1 MRGRRPEA
9 TVSLQV
15 PVIRYQLR
23 IGLISFPL
31 QFGRARANAIERR
44 GVYAMLESAGVAP
57 AGENTENVDRD
68 RAGTRS
74 TMEIRNPRRRT
85 AAGGRRTRSALLFVL
100 PAAMV
105 LSACVAT
112 PQPAATTAAST
123 PQTVTGSATAGV
135 PSTSA
140 PLETTQ
146 ASNKAPV
153 YWIGRSNENVF
164 LYREFRDVP
173 EQENPVTRALRS
185 MMSDKPLDPDFFTPW
200 QDPRKLATSIS
211 GKNVIT
217 VDVSPDAFNSNL
229 DEDMAKRAIQQLV
242 YTATAAGASSG
253 LVDAGQQI
261 QVVILVDG
269 HTDYLAFNHVRL
281 GTPTPRGAGMVA
293 PVWIIDPQE
302 GAGVADG
309 SVKISG
315 RSTLPG
321 AKLRWKILKVAGSS
335 DKTAYLGGEVTASAE
350 QNQPGL
356 FSLNVNLAPGNYEIR
371 VSQIDPGAPDR
382 EMNVDTR
389 TFKVE

>member
-1 MRGRRPEA
+1 M
-9 TVSLQV
+9 
-15 PVIRYQLR
+15 
-23 IGLISFPL
+23 
-31 QFGRARANAIERR
+31 
-44 GVYAMLESAGVAP
+44 
-57 AGENTENVDRD
+57 
-68 RAGTRS
+68 
-74 TMEIRNPRRRT
+74 
-85 AAGGRRTRSALLFVL
+85 LLFVL

-105 LSACVAT
+105 LSSCVAT
-112 PQPAATTAAST
+112 PQPSLNTAAST

-153 YWIGRSNENVF
+153 YWIGRSNENVY

-200 QDPRKLATSIS
+200 QNPKKLATSIS

-253 LVDAGQQI
+253 LVDSGQQI

-281 GTPTPRGAGMVA
+281 GSPTPRGAGMVA

-302 GAGVADG
+302 GVGVPDG

-321 AKLRWKILKVAGSS
+321 GKLRWKILKVDGSS
-335 DKTAYLGGEVTASAE
+335 DKTAYLGGEVTASAD
-350 QNQPGL
+350 QAQSGL
-356 FSLNVNLAPGNYEIR
+356 FSMNVNLAPGNYEIR
-371 VSQIDPGAPDR
+371 VFQVDPGNPDR
-382 EMNVDTR
+382 ELNVDSR
-389 TFKVE
+389 GFKVS

>member
-1 MRGRRPEA
+1 
-9 TVSLQV
+9 
-15 PVIRYQLR
+15 
-23 IGLISFPL
+23 
-31 QFGRARANAIERR
+31 
-44 GVYAMLESAGVAP
+44 
-57 AGENTENVDRD
+57 
-68 RAGTRS
+68 
-74 TMEIRNPRRRT
+74 MEIWNRRRRK
-85 AAGGRRTRSALLFVL
+85 AAGGERTRSAALLFVL

-105 LSACVAT
+105 LSGCVAT
-112 PQPAATTAAST
+112 PQPSATSADST
-123 PQTVTGSATAGV
+123 PQSVTGSATAGV

-173 EQENPVTRALRS
+173 EQENPVTRALRA

-200 QDPRKLATSIS
+200 QNPKKLATSIS

-253 LVDAGQQI
+253 LVDSGQQI

-281 GTPTPRGAGMVA
+281 GTPTPAV
-293 PVWIIDPQE
+293 QE
-302 GAGVADG
+302 WWPRSG
-309 SVKISG
+309 SSTRRKARALLTAASRSPDEARSPAENSGG
-315 RSTLPG
+315 RS
-321 AKLRWKILKVAGSS
+321 
-335 DKTAYLGGEVTASAE
+335 
-350 QNQPGL
+350 
-356 FSLNVNLAPGNYEIR
+356 
-371 VSQIDPGAPDR
+371 
-382 EMNVDTR
+382 
-389 TFKVE
+389 

>member
-1 MRGRRPEA
+1 
-9 TVSLQV
+9 
-15 PVIRYQLR
+15 
-23 IGLISFPL
+23 
-31 QFGRARANAIERR
+31 
-44 GVYAMLESAGVAP
+44 
-57 AGENTENVDRD
+57 
-68 RAGTRS
+68 
-74 TMEIRNPRRRT
+74 MEIRNPRRRK
-85 AAGGRRTRSALLFVL
+85 AAGGRRTRSAALLFVL
-100 PAAMV
+100 PAAIV
-105 LSACVAT
+105 LSSCVAT
-112 PQPAATTAAST
+112 PQPSTNTAAST

-200 QDPRKLATSIS
+200 QNPKKLATSIS

-253 LVDAGQQI
+253 LVDSGQQI

-281 GTPTPRGAGMVA
+281 GSPTPRGAGMVA

-302 GAGVADG
+302 GVGVPDG

-321 AKLRWKILKVAGSS
+321 AKLRWKILKVDGSS
-335 DKTAYLGGEVTASAE
+335 DKTAYLGGDVTTSAD
-350 QNQPGL
+350 QAQAGL

-371 VSQIDPGAPDR
+371 VFQVDPGKPDR
-382 EMNVDTR
+382 ELNVDSR
-389 TFKVE
+389 SFKVA

>member
-1 MRGRRPEA
+1 
-9 TVSLQV
+9 
-15 PVIRYQLR
+15 
-23 IGLISFPL
+23 
-31 QFGRARANAIERR
+31 
-44 GVYAMLESAGVAP
+44 
-57 AGENTENVDRD
+57 
-68 RAGTRS
+68 
-74 TMEIRNPRRRT
+74 MEIWNQRRRK
-85 AAGGRRTRSALLFVL
+85 AAGSGRTRSAALLFVL

-105 LSACVAT
+105 LSGCVAT
-112 PQPAATTAAST
+112 PQPSASSPDST
-123 PQTVTGSATAGV
+123 PRSVTGSATAGV

-173 EQENPVTRALRS
+173 EQENPVTRALRA

-200 QDPRKLATSIS
+200 QNPKKLATSIS

-229 DEDMAKRAIQQLV
+229 DEDMANRAIQQLV

-253 LVDAGQQI
+253 LVDSGQQI

-281 GTPTPRGAGMVA
+281 GTPTPRSAGMVA

-302 GAGVADG
+302 GVGVADG

-315 RSTLPG
+315 RSTVPG
-321 AKLRWKILKVAGSS
+321 GKLRWKILKVEGSS
-335 DKTAYLGGEVTASAE
+335 DKTAYLGGEVTASAD
-350 QNQPGL
+350 QAQSGL
-356 FSLNVNLAPGNYEIR
+356 FSLNVNLAPGNYEVR
-371 VSQIDPGAPDR
+371 VSQIDPGKPDR

-389 TFKVE
+389 GFKVE

>member
-1 MRGRRPEA
+1 
-9 TVSLQV
+9 
-15 PVIRYQLR
+15 
-23 IGLISFPL
+23 
-31 QFGRARANAIERR
+31 
-44 GVYAMLESAGVAP
+44 
-57 AGENTENVDRD
+57 
-68 RAGTRS
+68 
-74 TMEIRNPRRRT
+74 MEIWNPRRRN
-85 AAGGRRTRSALLFVL
+85 AAGGSRARSAALLFVL
-100 PAAMV
+100 PAALV
-105 LSACVAT
+105 LSGCVAT
-112 PQPAATTAAST
+112 PQPPETTAAST
-123 PQTVTGSATAGV
+123 PQAMTGSATAGV
-135 PSTSA
+135 PTTSA

-185 MMSDKPLDPDFFTPW
+185 MMSQKPLDPDFFTPW
-200 QDPRKLATSIS
+200 QNPKKLATSIS

-253 LVDAGQQI
+253 LVDSGQQI

-302 GAGVADG
+302 GVGVADG

-321 AKLRWKILKVAGSS
+321 AKLRWKILKVEGGT
-335 DKTAYLGGEVTASAE
+335 DKAAYLSGDVTASAE
-350 QNQPGL
+350 ATQSGL
-356 FSLNVNLAPGNYEIR
+356 FSLNVNLAPGNYEVR
-371 VSQIDPGAPDR
+371 VSQIDPGTPDR

-389 TFKVE
+389 GFTVE

>member
-1 MRGRRPEA
+1 MEITKPGRSGASGRR
-9 TVSLQV
+9 
-15 PVIRYQLR
+15 R
-23 IGLISFPL
+23 I
-31 QFGRARANAIERR
+31 Q
-44 GVYAMLESAGVAP
+44 SA
-57 AGENTENVDRD
+57 
-68 RAGTRS
+68 
-74 TMEIRNPRRRT
+74 
-85 AAGGRRTRSALLFVL
+85 ALLFML

-112 PQPAATTAAST
+112 PQPAGSSDAST
-123 PQTVTGSATAGV
+123 PQIMSGPATAGG
-135 PSTSA
+135 PTTSA

-185 MMSDKPLDPDFFTPW
+185 MMSEKPLDPDFFTPW
-200 QDPRKLATSIS
+200 QNPKKLTTSIS

-229 DEDMAKRAIQQLV
+229 DDDMAKRAVQQLV

-253 LVDAGQQI
+253 LVDSGQQI

-281 GTPTPRGAGMVA
+281 GTPTARAAGMVA

-302 GAGVADG
+302 GVGVADG

-321 AKLRWKILKVAGSS
+321 GKLRWKILRVAGSS
-335 DKTAYLGGEVTASAE
+335 DKTAYLSGELTASAE
-350 QNQPGL
+350 ATQSGL
-356 FSLNVNLAPGNYEIR
+356 FSLNVNLAPGNYEVR
-371 VSQIDPGAPDR
+371 VSQIDPGQPER

-389 TFKVE
+389 GFTVQ